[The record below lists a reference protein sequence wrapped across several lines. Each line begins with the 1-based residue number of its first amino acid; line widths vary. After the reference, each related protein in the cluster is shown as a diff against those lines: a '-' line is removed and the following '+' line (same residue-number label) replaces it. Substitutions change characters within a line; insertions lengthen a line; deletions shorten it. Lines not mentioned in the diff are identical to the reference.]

1 MSDEHAPQDPL
12 AVGHETSDA
21 EVGPLLRF
29 AVFLAVVVGVT
40 AVVTIGF
47 YNYLDARENALTA
60 RHYPRAAGRARP
72 LPPAPRL
79 QTYPFQD
86 VKQFRSEERRL
97 LDQYGWIDRTAGTV
111 RIPVDRA
118 IEVLAEKG
126 LPHRTEAPAQPA
138 EPAPTAPDT
147 ARPAPARPGE

>member
-47 YNYLDARENALTA
+47 YNYLDARENALKA
-60 RHYPRAAGRARP
+60 PQYPLAEGRGRAEP
-72 LPPAPRL
+72 
-79 QTYPFQD
+79 T
-86 VKQFRSEERRL
+86 
-97 LDQYGWIDRTAGTV
+97 GAG
-111 RIPVDRA
+111 
-118 IEVLAEKG
+118 
-126 LPHRTEAPAQPA
+126 
-138 EPAPTAPDT
+138 
-147 ARPAPARPGE
+147 AREQS

>member
-47 YNYLDARENALTA
+47 YNYLDARENALKA
-60 RHYPRAAGRARP
+60 PQYPLAEGRERP